1 MQTTDCD
8 GKTEAVVWG
17 GLEGEK
23 KEEEEEEERRVGAAA
38 TVAGG

>member
-23 KEEEEEEERRVGAAA
+23 KEEEEEERRVGAAA